1 MVVIISL
8 KIIST
13 LGLKHNKTSPYGP
26 PVPFKGN
33 KARFYIKHASPKAR
47 TVKDEIKIM
56 INM

>member
-1 MVVIISL
+1 MAVIISL

-13 LGLKHNKTSPYGP
+13 LGLKHKKASPYGP
-26 PVPFKGN
+26 PAPFIGN

-56 INM
+56 I

>member
-8 KIIST
+8 KIISI

-33 KARFYIKHASPKAR
+33 KARFKIKHVSK
-47 TVKDEIKIM
+47 
-56 INM
+56 